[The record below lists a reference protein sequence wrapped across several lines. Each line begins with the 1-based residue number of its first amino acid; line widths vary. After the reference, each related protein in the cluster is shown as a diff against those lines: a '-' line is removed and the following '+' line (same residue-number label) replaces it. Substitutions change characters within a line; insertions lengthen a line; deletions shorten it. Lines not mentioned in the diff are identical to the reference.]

1 MPERTWGEYLAGSFL
16 PATLMRRVNVARYV
30 SANRRYAVTLATI
43 TLPKKVE
50 LSGLILANILQSG
63 LLASALVSAV
73 YSKALRYGEQS
84 TVGLAVL
91 SRRQSLYAARSSSRF
106 CGSGAPPC
114 GVGRET
120 ARATPPAVESAAL
133 AASTYRQPDKRGQ
146 HRKITALSMAEARCH
161 RNRGYSDENI
171 LSIK

>member
-1 MPERTWGEYLAGSFL
+1 MLESTLGESLAGSFL
-16 PATLMRRVNVARYV
+16 PAALMLRVNVARYV
-30 SANRRYAVTLATI
+30 SANRRCAVTLATI

-50 LSGLILANILQSG
+50 LLRLLLANILQRG
-63 LLASALVSAV
+63 LLAPALVSAV

-120 ARATPPAVESAAL
+120 ARATPPAVESATL
-133 AASTYRQPDKRGQ
+133 AASAYMQPDKMGQ
-146 HRKITALSMAEARCH
+146 HRKITALSMAEARCQ
-161 RNRGYSDENI
+161 RNRGHSDENI

>member
-91 SRRQSLYAARSSSRF
+91 WTADRASSFACDRDTCEVVKFIIVNYNRAYDTHAEVLLEHSL
-106 CGSGAPPC
+106 
-114 GVGRET
+114 
-120 ARATPPAVESAAL
+120 
-133 AASTYRQPDKRGQ
+133 
-146 HRKITALSMAEARCH
+146 
-161 RNRGYSDENI
+161 
-171 LSIK
+171 